1 MSQRI
6 FFTSDS
12 HAGHANIIRFDNAAL
27 EPVLGHKPRP
37 YRTVEEMDA
46 AMVLH
51 WNSVVGPKDI
61 VYHLGDMC
69 LHKDP
74 REAAPWR
81 RQLNGTIRLVLG
93 NHRSIDKILVR
104 EGLVDPLTPEFEL
117 KVEDAD
123 APGGSQLIVLSHY
136 SHRVWNKSHH
146 GSWHL
151 FGHSHGS
158 LPDDPTSRSIDVGCM
173 LFGMQPIPYSRVKSI
188 MAAKRWQPIDH
199 HGA

>member
-12 HAGHANIIRFDNAAL
+12 HAGHANIIRFDNSAL
-27 EPVLGHKPRP
+27 EPILGRKPRP
-37 YRTVEEMDA
+37 YRSVEEMDA
-46 AMVLH
+46 AMIAH
-51 WNSVVGPKDI
+51 WNSVVDPKDI

-69 LHKDP
+69 LHKDASV
-74 REAAPWR
+74 AAAWR
-81 RQLNGTIRLVLG
+81 RQLNGTIRLVMG
-93 NHRSIDKILVR
+93 NHRSIDRLLVR
-104 EGLVDPLTPEFEL
+104 EGLVEPLAAEFEL

-136 SHRVWNKSHH
+136 AHRVWNKSHH

-173 LFGMQPIPYSRVKSI
+173 LFGMEPIPYDRVKSI
-188 MAAKRWQPIDH
+188 MSTKRWQPIDH
-199 HGA
+199 HA

>member
-6 FFTSDS
+6 YFTSDT

-27 EPVLGHKPRP
+27 EPILGRRPRP
-37 YRTVEEMDA
+37 YRSVEEMDA
-46 AMVLH
+46 AMIAE
-51 WNSVVGPKDI
+51 WNSVIGPRDI

-69 LHKDP
+69 LHKDA
-74 REAAPWR
+74 RQAAEWCR
-81 RQLNGTIRLVLG
+81 RLNGTIRLVLG
-93 NHRSIDKILVR
+93 NHRSVDRMLIRD
-104 EGLVDPLTPEFEL
+104 GLVEVVAPEFEL

-123 APGGSQLIVLSHY
+123 AAGGSQLIVLSHY
-136 SHRVWNKSHH
+136 AHRVWNKSHH

-173 LFGMQPIPYSRVKSI
+173 LFDMKPIPYSRVKSI
-188 MAAKRWQPIDH
+188 MTSKRFVPVDH
-199 HGA
+199 HA